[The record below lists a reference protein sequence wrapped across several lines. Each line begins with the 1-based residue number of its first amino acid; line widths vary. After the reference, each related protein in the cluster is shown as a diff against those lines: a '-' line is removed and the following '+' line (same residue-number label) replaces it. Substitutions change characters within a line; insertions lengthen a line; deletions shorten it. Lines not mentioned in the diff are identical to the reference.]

1 MGTTS
6 VSEAAGVQTKS
17 ENRCRLFADPW
28 LWIHRKIGESMT
40 RADSGESMS
49 HFLSHSSNEEI
60 PTSNSVL
67 RKSVVISSIRLE
79 SQFRVT
85 VKSRA

>member
-6 VSEAAGVQTKS
+6 VSKVAGARTKS
-17 ENRCRLFADPW
+17 ENRYRLFADPW

-40 RADSGESMS
+40 RADLGKSMS
-49 HFLSHSSNEEI
+49 HLLSHSLDEEI

-67 RKSVVISSIRLE
+67 RKSVVISSIRVE
-79 SQFRVT
+79 SQVRVT